1 MAYLGTPPRVKVLTS
16 ADIAEGAVTL
26 SDISFTDQ
34 PASMNISGNIDKHTM
49 RLADQV
55 VVNGDLDISDNLILS
70 KISDDGNAIILTN
83 DSSTRTI
90 TGTGSLEASTLT
102 QTPNAS
108 LTGMTG
114 ELGSAVTVSPNLN
127 LDNATF
133 PSGHVLQTVYQHYDG
148 TVTLGATDSCFIV
161 NSVAITL
168 KTLNPKLLITAT
180 SGEFD
185 YTSGRI
191 HMSVVY
197 SNYAL
202 SQGASTNIGLEITN
216 GSSTHN
222 TGTSLLCG
230 EIGRGIDSGYPNVG
244 ERHYPSATGQWL
256 KDFTGAVGST
266 WYFGFTMKMGI
277 TGSNDYARVGNG
289 QKPQISVQEIQA

>member
-1 MAYLGTPPRVKVLTS
+1 MGSIK
-16 ADIAEGAVTL
+16 IAGKNIVTQSG
-26 SDISFTDQ
+26 SDEPTIASNVVF
-34 PASMNISGNIDKHTM
+34 PA
-49 RLADQV
+49 
-55 VVNGDLDISDNLILS
+55 
-70 KISDDGNAIILTN
+70 
-83 DSSTRTI
+83 
-90 TGTGSLEASTLT
+90 
-102 QTPNAS
+102 
-108 LTGMTG
+108 
-114 ELGSAVTVSPNLN
+114 
-127 LDNATF
+127 
-133 PSGHVLQTVYQHYDG
+133 GHVVQTVYSYYNG
-148 TVTLGATDSCFIV
+148 TVSLGNSSSTIIV

-185 YTSGRI
+185 YTSGRV
-191 HMSVVY
+191 HMTVVY
-197 SNYAL
+197 SDSAL

-216 GSSTHN
+216 GSATHN
-222 TGTSLLCG
+222 VGASLICG

-266 WYFGFTMKMGI
+266 WYFGFTLKNAL